1 MGANWVQLFNDIMNF
16 ATEYRIKVLFGS
28 RNREKGKNERFGVFF
43 SEIGVSILEL
53 GLFFINF
60 ALANKKEGR
69 LSEGP
74 SEIERTLR
82 EQRENQTYYC

>member
-1 MGANWVQLFNDIMNF
+1 M
-16 ATEYRIKVLFGS
+16 
-28 RNREKGKNERFGVFF
+28 FF

-53 GLFFINF
+53 DLFFINF

-69 LSEGP
+69 LSKGP

-82 EQRENQTYYC
+82 EQERTKPIIVKLKFKKKRLWQVK

>member
-1 MGANWVQLFNDIMNF
+1 M
-16 ATEYRIKVLFGS
+16 
-28 RNREKGKNERFGVFF
+28 FF

-69 LSEGP
+69 LSKGP

>member
-1 MGANWVQLFNDIMNF
+1 ML
-16 ATEYRIKVLFGS
+16 TEFSLQILIFCKGIQDKRLLGS
-28 RNREKGKNERFGVFF
+28 KNREKGKNERFRAVF

-60 ALANKKEGR
+60 ALANKKERR
-69 LSEGP
+69 LSKGP
-74 SEIERTLR
+74 SEIERTLS